1 MEHTNEALSY
11 AIYMANKWNINE
23 CALVFNGTYNAG
35 TESFKFSLAEHIW
48 NKYMEYYDDYGMF
61 GAPMKLLY
69 ELDDNNL
76 KKLLDRACE
85 LYDGRENRK
94 AIIAMKANEA
104 PNKLYVDVRDNL
116 SDSILYGFTEKRT
129 DEDIEYIRAD
139 DLIKKVCEFFAPY
152 IPDNSGGYERS
163 AVIEDF
169 KNYIK
174 GE

>member
-23 CALVFNGTYNAG
+23 CALVFNSTYNAG

-48 NKYMEYYDDYGMF
+48 NKYVEYYDDYGMY

-85 LYDGRENRK
+85 LYDGRKNRK
-94 AIIAMKANEA
+94 
-104 PNKLYVDVRDNL
+104 
-116 SDSILYGFTEKRT
+116 
-129 DEDIEYIRAD
+129 
-139 DLIKKVCEFFAPY
+139 
-152 IPDNSGGYERS
+152 
-163 AVIEDF
+163 
-169 KNYIK
+169 
-174 GE
+174 